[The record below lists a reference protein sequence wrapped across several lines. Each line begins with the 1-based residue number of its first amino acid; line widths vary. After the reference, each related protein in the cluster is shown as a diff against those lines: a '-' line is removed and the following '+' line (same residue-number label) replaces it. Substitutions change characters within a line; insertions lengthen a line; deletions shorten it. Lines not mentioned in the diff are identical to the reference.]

1 MSSWARAAG
10 FEEVASSASTWCFAT
25 AEDRAWWGSTWADRV
40 TASAFADQALDRGLS
55 DAAELAGIARAWLDW
70 AGREDGWFTV
80 LHGEVIC
87 RR

>member
-1 MSSWARAAG
+1 M
-10 FEEVASSASTWCFAT
+10 
-25 AEDRAWWGSTWADRV
+25 

-55 DAAELAGIARAWLDW
+55 DAAELAAIAGAWLDW
-70 AGREDGWFTV
+70 AARDDGWFTV